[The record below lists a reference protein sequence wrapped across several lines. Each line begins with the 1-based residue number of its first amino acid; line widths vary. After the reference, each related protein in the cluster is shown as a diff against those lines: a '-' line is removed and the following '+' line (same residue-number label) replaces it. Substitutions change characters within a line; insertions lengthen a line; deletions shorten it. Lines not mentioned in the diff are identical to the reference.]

1 MPLRK
6 AVDWVVNRDRHVPTG
21 KLRGFVLL
29 YFVAGLR
36 RLRRFSYR
44 YQRETRLIDRWLAR
58 ITDAAPAHYDL
69 AVEIARC
76 QRLSKGY
83 GDTHA
88 RGMSNFDS
96 IMETLPALRTHD
108 DAAAAVCRLSEAALA
123 DEDGAAPSAALA
135 DEDGAALPAA
145 LADEEG

>member
-44 YQRETRLIDRWLAR
+44 YQRETKLIDRWLAR